1 MEKGTCI
8 YVRSAAIT
16 VREIPMQF
24 TVYVHVHDCTF
35 LQNYI
40 INPKEKRL
48 HIEVKELNS
57 SELIYSSHLN
67 FSIHLWGRFIIL
79 I

>member
-16 VREIPMQF
+16 VREIPMQL
-24 TVYVHVHDCTF
+24 HVHDCTF

-67 FSIHLWGRFIIL
+67 FSIHLWGWFIIL